1 MSAPAQPSAR
11 ILIADDQAD
20 VLEALR
26 LLLWHEGYVVETVTS
41 PAAVLEALGARTF
54 DALLI
59 DLNYAR
65 DTTSGREGI
74 ELLSRVQAMDNALP
88 TIVMTGW
95 ATIEVAVE
103 AMRHGAREFVQKP
116 WDNDALLALLRRQVT
131 LCKSLRRK
139 QRVEIEKRREALMAA
154 EAQRRLLPQR
164 VPASSAL
171 DFFAVCQPARDV
183 GGDYY
188 DFIETPPARTCFVV
202 ADVEGKGMAAALLVS
217 TVQAAVRS
225 QAHRD
230 GQTPARLV
238 ASVNDLLRTSADA
251 TSYASLF
258 YAHVDEETR
267 TLTYVNAGHNPP
279 LLRHASRSG
288 GRDGGLLEHARHPLY
303 GRTPAVIE
311 QRMTLRTAKTSLA
324 LEEDARIE
332 RLEAG
337 GPVIGFFEDCVYEE
351 GVIALASG
359 DVLVAY
365 SDGLTEAFS
374 PDGEEFGEQRLSDIL
389 LENPDLDAHVL
400 GARILEEV
408 RDWSNHAPLH
418 DDLTLVIMKV
428 K

>member
-1 MSAPAQPSAR
+1 MSAHPQPSAR
-11 ILIADDQAD
+11 ILIADDQQD

-26 LLLWHEGYVVETVTS
+26 LLLWREGYVVETVTS

-74 ELLSRVQAMDNALP
+74 ELLSRVQALDSALP

-95 ATIEVAVE
+95 ASIEVAVE

-116 WDNDALLALLRRQVT
+116 WDNDALLALLRRQVA

-139 QRVEIEKRREALMAA
+139 QRVEVEKRREALMAA
-154 EAQRRLLPQR
+154 EAQRRLLPQK
-164 VPASSAL
+164 VPATPVL
-171 DFFAVCQPARDV
+171 DFFATCQPARDV

-188 DFIETPPARTCFVV
+188 DFIEPEGRTCFVV

-217 TVQAAVRS
+217 TVQASVRS
-225 QAHRD
+225 QACRD
-230 GQTPARLV
+230 EQTPARLV
-238 ASVNDLLRTSADA
+238 AAVNDLLRTSADA

-258 YAHVDEETR
+258 YAEVDEETR
-267 TLTYVNAGHNPP
+267 TLTFVNAGHNPP
-279 LLRHASRSG
+279 LLLHAGRSG
-288 GRDGGLLEHARHPLY
+288 GRDGGFLLEHARYPSY
-303 GRTPAVIE
+303 GRAPAVIE
-311 QRMTLRTAKTSLA
+311 QRMTLRAAKSSLA
-324 LEEDARIE
+324 LEEDVRVM

-351 GVIALASG
+351 GVVSLRSG
-359 DVLVAY
+359 DVLVTY
-365 SDGLTEAFS
+365 SDGLTEAFN

-389 LENPDLDAHVL
+389 LESSHLDAHGL
-400 GARILEEV
+400 GQRILEEV
-408 RDWSNHAPLH
+408 RAWSHHAHLH